1 MEPVIELAEIRNLP
15 VEERLEL
22 VAQIWDTILEEPE
35 ALPLSE
41 ELASELDRRL
51 GEHRRDP
58 EESVPW
64 ADVEREVFGEE

>member
-1 MEPVIELAEIRNLP
+1 MQPVIELAEIRNLP

>member
-22 VAQIWDTILEEPE
+22 VAQIWDTILQEPE

-51 GEHRRDP
+51 EEHRRDP
-58 EESVPW
+58 DESVPW